1 MTISLEQLV
10 YLTKPPHGTSWSIQ
24 PECLAILLQ
33 FSPSRSRDQLGH
45 SKMLLLPRT
54 LSSRR
59 ALAILALAAAWLLEG
74 LRVTSAFV
82 HRLDKCEPIAIPRCR
97 TMPYNM
103 TRMPNLL
110 HHRCVQVTPAELY
123 VLPAASLVC
132 TGDTC

>member
-1 MTISLEQLV
+1 MTISLGQLV
-10 YLTKPPHGTSWSIQ
+10 YLPTGQAGPSSRS
-24 PECLAILLQ
+24 LAILLQ

-45 SKMLLLPRT
+45 SKMLLL
-54 LSSRR
+54 SSRR
-59 ALAILALAAAWLLEG
+59 ALAMLALAAAWLLEG

-97 TMPYNM
+97 AMPYNM

-110 HHRCVQVTPAELY
+110 HHRCVQVTLAELY
-123 VLPAASLVC
+123 VLPAASQVC